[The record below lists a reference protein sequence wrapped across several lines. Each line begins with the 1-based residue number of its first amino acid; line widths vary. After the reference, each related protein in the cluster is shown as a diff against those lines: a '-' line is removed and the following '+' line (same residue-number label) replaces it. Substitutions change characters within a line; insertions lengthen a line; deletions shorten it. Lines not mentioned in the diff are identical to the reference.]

1 MSIAILLVPAAL
13 AAGAAVR
20 AAMADDDAPDHTVA
34 VRSRM
39 KHRHLLAEALT
50 TQGAEVTER
59 ATEHGDALVAAWQG
73 VTVAFTPHESG
84 AMLAHVEGDGYDL
97 ARAQDLILAVDA
109 AYAEIVQRELC
120 RRVRER
126 AGSIGMTVE
135 SEQVN
140 PDRSV
145 TLVLAEE
152 R

>member
-39 KHRHLLAEALT
+39 KHRHLLHEALSA
-50 TQGAEVTER
+50 QGAEVTER
-59 ATEHGDALVAAWQG
+59 DAALVAAWQG
-73 VTVAFTPHESG
+73 VTVAFTPHASG

-152 R
+152 RRS

>member
-1 MSIAILLVPAAL
+1 MSISILLIPAAL

-20 AAMADDDAPDHTVA
+20 AALAEGDAPEHAVT

-39 KHRHLLAEALT
+39 RHRHLLAEALT
-50 TQGAEVTER
+50 AQEAEVTER
-59 ATEHGDALVAAWQG
+59 GDALVAAWQG
-73 VTVAFTPHESG
+73 VTVAFTPHPSG
-84 AMLAHVEGDGYDL
+84 AMMAHVEGSGYDL
-97 ARAQDLILAVDA
+97 ARAQELILAVDA

-126 AGSIGMTVE
+126 AGSVGMVVE

-140 PDRSV
+140 VDRSV
-145 TLVLAEE
+145 TLVLAEG